1 MTLSVSTRRNDY
13 TGNGAVAAYD
23 YTFKILDDSHL
34 QVTVSDDS
42 SPAVE
47 FPTLTQGIDYTID
60 GIGETAGGTVT
71 LIDAGQGWIN
81 AGFLKNNYTMVLLG
95 VMPNEQTTSVR
106 NQREYHPDVAENTY
120 DRLVMLIQ
128 QLQERAS
135 RALTLIVSGGGG
147 GGISLGA
154 PDPLKFLRWNAGGTA
169 IEAAD
174 PTGGYTPVSGELP
187 SGLING
193 VNAAFTVANTPRS
206 GSFRLC
212 KNGLRIPNSDF
223 TLVGQNLTMGT
234 APLPGEELLCDY
246 EY

>member
-1 MTLSVSTRRNDY
+1 MTLSASTRRNDY

-34 QVTVSDDS
+34 QVTVADDNG
-42 SPAVE
+42 VE
-47 FPTLTQGIDYTID
+47 FPTLTQGVDYTID
-60 GIGETAGGTVT
+60 GIGESAGGTVT
-71 LIDAGQGWIN
+71 LIDAGQSWMN
-81 AGFLKNNYTMVLLG
+81 AGFLKNNYDIVLLG
-95 VMPNEQTTSVR
+95 IMPNEQTTSVR
-106 NQREYHPDVAENTY
+106 NQREYHPEVAENTY
-120 DRLVMLIQ
+120 DRLVMMIQ

-147 GGISLGA
+147 SGLSLGA

-174 PTGGYTPVSGELP
+174 PSSGFTAVSGELP

-193 VNAAFTVANTPRS
+193 VNVNFTIANTPRS

-212 KNGLRIPNSDF
+212 KNGRRIKNSDF
-223 TLVGQNLTMGT
+223 TLVGQNLTMGS
-234 APLPGEELLCDY
+234 APLPADELLCDY